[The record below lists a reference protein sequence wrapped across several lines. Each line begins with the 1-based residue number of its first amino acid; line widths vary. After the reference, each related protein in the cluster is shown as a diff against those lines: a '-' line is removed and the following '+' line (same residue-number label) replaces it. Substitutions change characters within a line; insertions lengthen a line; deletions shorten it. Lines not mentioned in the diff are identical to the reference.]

1 MKRTVHYLLGAALL
15 FAVGCKDPE
24 FNAATEL
31 SAELANILGDSLSTY
46 ILPESTDY
54 TSIPQDPNNPITA
67 AKVELGKI
75 LFHETAFS
83 NNTKTTAA
91 AGTFSCATCHIAAA
105 GFQSGLRQALGEG
118 GVGFGVAGGGRVPDP
133 NYIIDS
139 MDVLPLK
146 APTVINSA
154 YQENMLWG
162 GSLGAYG
169 HNVGTESKWGAASGA
184 VFNHL
189 GFSGVET
196 QARAAF
202 KGHRFLMDDALL
214 EQLGYK
220 PLFDAAFPNDPVET
234 RYSTINYA
242 LAIAAYERTV
252 LSNKAPFQRWLK
264 GDKSAMTES
273 ELRGAILFFDKA
285 KCTECHSGPALNSM
299 EFYSLGFKEMAGE
312 EILFVDTSLVDAVH
326 TANLGRGGFTLKRE
340 DYYKFK
346 VPQLYNLADAGFYGH
361 GASFNSLLDVVAY
374 INKGVAENPN
384 VDPANLAKDFVPLN
398 LTDDEVADIV
408 SFLATGLY
416 DPDLSRYVP
425 PSVLSGNCIPNNDPQ
440 SRIDLGCN

>member
-1 MKRTVHYLLGAALL
+1 
-15 FAVGCKDPE
+15 
-24 FNAATEL
+24 
-31 SAELANILGDSLSTY
+31 
-46 ILPESTDY
+46 
-54 TSIPQDPNNPITA
+54 
-67 AKVELGKI
+67 
-75 LFHETAFS
+75 
-83 NNTKTTAA
+83 
-91 AGTFSCATCHIAAA
+91 
-105 GFQSGLRQALGEG
+105 
-118 GVGFGVAGGGRVPDP
+118 
-133 NYIIDS
+133 
-139 MDVLPLK
+139 
-146 APTVINSA
+146 
-154 YQENMLWG
+154 
-162 GSLGAYG
+162 
-169 HNVGTESKWGAASGA
+169 
-184 VFNHL
+184 
-189 GFSGVET
+189 
-196 QARAAF
+196 
-202 KGHRFLMDDALL
+202 
-214 EQLGYK
+214 
-220 PLFDAAFPNDPVET
+220 
-234 RYSTINYA
+234 
-242 LAIAAYERTV
+242 
-252 LSNKAPFQRWLK
+252 
-264 GDKSAMTES
+264 MTES

-285 KCTECHSGPALNSM
+285 KCTERHSGPALNSM